1 MLSFYLSIVVN
12 CMMTALLRT
21 AFFPADGPAQF
32 VENTDIANRGHAT
45 AQPDGHN
52 LMGNQGDDF

>member
-1 MLSFYLSIVVN
+1 
-12 CMMTALLRT
+12 MMTALLRT